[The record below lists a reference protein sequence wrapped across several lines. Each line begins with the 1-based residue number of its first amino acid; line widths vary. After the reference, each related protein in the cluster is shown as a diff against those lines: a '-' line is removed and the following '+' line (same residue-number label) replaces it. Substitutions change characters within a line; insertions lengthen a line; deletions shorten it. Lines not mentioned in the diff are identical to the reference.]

1 MSPSS
6 PGRSRL
12 EVQATPLPPQ
22 SIALTNLQ
30 PHPSLSYN
38 NNNNINNINNSNNN
52 INSSNNNN
60 INSNSNN
67 NINNNINNNSRSP
80 SVKTPSTAS
89 GT

>member
-1 MSPSS
+1 MSRSS

-38 NNNNINNINNSNNN
+38 NNNNNNINNINNSNNN
-52 INSSNNNN
+52 INSSNSNN
-60 INSNSNN
+60 I

>member
-38 NNNNINNINNSNNN
+38 NNNNNN
-52 INSSNNNN
+52 INSSNNNINN
-60 INSNSNN
+60 INSSNNINN
-67 NINNNINNNSRSP
+67 NINSNINNNSRSP